1 MVSTARNRKTC
12 TVAWTIVWALFGL
25 GPPVT
30 AQQTTPQAGLPDV
43 QKLGPQVGARVP
55 NFTLLDQ
62 KGQSRTLASL
72 MGPKGLML
80 IFYRSADWC
89 PYCKTQLAELQTR
102 TADLVRNG
110 IGLAAVSY
118 DAVPILAEFSK
129 RRGITFPLL
138 SDSGSAIIKRYGILN
153 TTVPETNQQSY
164 GIPFPGTFMLNVQ
177 GVVTSRFFEQAYQE
191 RSTVGSILARLGNK
205 VDVPATRVSSP
216 QVQIT
221 SFVTDATVAPGTQFS
236 VVLDVRPARGIH
248 VYAPGVTGYKP
259 IALSVE
265 TQAGIVARRA
275 QYPPSEDY
283 HFKPLNE
290 HVPVYQ
296 RPFRIVQD
304 VLVDASSQGQTA
316 LKDKTAMTIKGVL
329 SYQACNDTLC
339 FTPQSVPLT
348 WTVTLRQLDR
358 ERAKP

>member
-1 MVSTARNRKTC
+1 MLVSPMPNRMSVL
-12 TVAWTIVWALFGL
+12 VACAVVCALFSL
-25 GPPVT
+25 GAKPI
-30 AQQTTPQAGLPDV
+30 AQQSSQPTLPDV
-43 QKLGPQVGARVP
+43 QKLGPQIGARVP
-55 NFTLLDQ
+55 DFTLLDQ
-62 KGQSRTLASL
+62 KGRPRTLASL

-80 IFYRSADWC
+80 VFYRSADWC

-102 TADLVRNG
+102 TTDLAKDG

-118 DAVPILAEFSK
+118 DAVPVLADFSK
-129 RRGITFPLL
+129 RRGVTFALL
-138 SDSGSAIIKRYGILN
+138 SDPGSATIKRYGILN

-164 GIPFPGTFMLNVQ
+164 GIPFPGTFMLNTQ

-191 RSTVGSILARLGNK
+191 RSTVGSILARIGSK
-205 VDVPATRVSSP
+205 VDVQATTVSSP
-216 QVQIT
+216 QIEMT
-221 SFVTDATVAPGTQFS
+221 SFATDSVVAPGTQFS
-236 VVLDVRPARGIH
+236 LVLDVRPAQGVH

-259 IALSVE
+259 IVLSVE
-265 TQAGIVARRA
+265 ARPGLVARGA

-304 VLVDASSQGQTA
+304 VLIDPSPQGLTA
-316 LKDKTAMTIKGVL
+316 LKDVSSLTINGVL
-329 SYQACNDTLC
+329 HYQACDDNVC
-339 FTPQSVPLT
+339 FTPQSVPFT